1 MGQHILIT
9 GGTGF
14 IGRDLCRALLT
25 QDSAITVL
33 SRQPSDAVR
42 SVCGRVAVV
51 HDLDELESHEGFDA
65 VINLAGEGIAE
76 KRWTEARK
84 QTLIES
90 RTGITRKLI
99 GVMKTWSQAPGVMV
113 SGSAV
118 GYYGDQGDQTV
129 TESTSPAPEFTHQ
142 LCSDWEKAALEAEP
156 LGVRVCISRTG
167 LVVGRN
173 GGFLQQMVTPFRFGL
188 GGRLGSGR
196 QYMPWVHR
204 SDVVAALLWMINTE
218 TAKGAYNMVSPAPV
232 TNQEFTQTLARV
244 LDRPAFL
251 PAPSMALK
259 LALGEMARL
268 LLTGQRAV
276 PARLEEEG
284 FKFQYRNLEP
294 ALREALNH

>member
-1 MGQHILIT
+1 MAQQILIT

-14 IGRDLCRALLT
+14 IGRDLCRALLSR
-25 QDSAITVL
+25 DSTLTIL
-33 SRQPSDAVR
+33 SRQSPDAVR
-42 SVCGRVAVV
+42 AVCGRVAVV
-51 HDLDELESHEGFDA
+51 NDLNELKNHGGFDA

-84 QTLIES
+84 RALTES
-90 RTGITRKLI
+90 RTGTTGQLVN
-99 GVMKTWSQAPGVMV
+99 VMKTWGRAPSVLV

-129 TESTSPAPEFTHQ
+129 TESTSPVPEFTHQ
-142 LCSDWEKAALEAEP
+142 LCRDWENAALDAEP

-173 GGFLQQMVTPFRFGL
+173 GGFLQQMIPPFRFGL

-218 TAKGAYNMVSPAPV
+218 SAKGAYNMVSPAPV
-232 TNQEFTQTLARV
+232 TNQEFTQTLAKV
-244 LDRPAFL
+244 LHRPAFL

-284 FKFQYRNLEP
+284 FRFQYRTLEP
-294 ALREALNH
+294 ALREALNY